1 MLEAPLEQVPVVVLT
16 GPRQAGKA
24 TLALEVPG
32 GAPWTGRGADPK
44 GVIEVWWVA
53 HTYNV
58 IP

>member
-1 MLEAPLEQVPVVVLT
+1 MEAPLEQVPVVVLT
-16 GPRQAGKA
+16 GPRQAGKT

-32 GAPWTGRGADPK
+32 GAPWRGRGADPK
-44 GVIEVWWVA
+44 GVNEVWWVA